1 MCKYSENQDRGSRM
15 AESKR
20 PVANPTKNALLREN
34 ERLKVQLE
42 SLRRSRLASNLTS
55 MWAVT
60 VKWAAIAF
68 TTGFCVK
75 QLAGQVTVVDAAV
88 DVCASLSD
96 ILAELAPS
104 WGVLLLMVG
113 IMTFAIQSNRR
124 YRRLNAN
131 LVERHGTLTK
141 RYEAMTDPD
150 RSSSGL
156 GPTGQTH
163 ERDEL

>member
-1 MCKYSENQDRGSRM
+1 M
-15 AESKR
+15 ADKKR
-20 PVANPTKNALLREN
+20 PVANPTKTALLREN
-34 ERLKVQLE
+34 ERLQVQLS

-60 VKWAAIAF
+60 VKWAAIALAI
-68 TTGFCVK
+68 GYSVK
-75 QLAGQVTVVDAAV
+75 QLAGQVTIVDAAV

-104 WGVLLLMVG
+104 WSVVLMMLGTV
-113 IMTFAIQSNRR
+113 IFVIQSNRR

-131 LVERHGTLTK
+131 LAERHGNLTQ
-141 RYEAMTDPD
+141 RYEAMTDPG